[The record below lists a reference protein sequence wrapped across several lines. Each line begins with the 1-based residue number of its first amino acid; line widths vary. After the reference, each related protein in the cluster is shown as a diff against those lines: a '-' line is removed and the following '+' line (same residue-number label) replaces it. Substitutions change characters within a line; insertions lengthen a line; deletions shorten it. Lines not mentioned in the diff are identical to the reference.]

1 MITKNIFK
9 FNKINIEQALL
20 FLLIASLPLFP
31 FRSLTNGISFTFIL
45 LTLICVFAIFSLLQK
60 RSIPN
65 VFNKIDFA
73 LFFYLSVLLVFAPL
87 SHEETA
93 YLVVGKTCFYFICY
107 LSLKITMFNLSTKV
121 LERTVFYGV
130 IFGLL
135 SMILLSLIAVA
146 KFSFNKNLMGNINY
160 WDFTFN
166 IFKSISSLFG
176 NENVHELRGS
186 DLMRTAMGEIFAF
199 YFIVSLCSV
208 VHKNKIGKWLLVT
221 LSAVLVL
228 LLFSRRSLLSM
239 VLTTVAYAFKN
250 LKQYPILSIGLIIV
264 FTSGITYLSLTFLK
278 NTHIFDTTVT
288 ERVSQYETLLNIP
301 GHEVITGKGV
311 GAKLESGAYVH
322 NFAASNFYMMG
333 LAGAIVGAMIPFVVL
348 FEYIKSLRIV
358 NPNPVYYAMLIPIL
372 SLLVGSTTEGV
383 FSPTCWIVLG
393 LFGVFRKKEKQIKLN
408 PNPS

>member
-1 MITKNIFK
+1 MIAKNIFK
-9 FNKINIEQALL
+9 FNKINSGQALL

-31 FRSLTNGISFTFIL
+31 FRSLTNDISITFIL
-45 LTLICVFAIFSLLQK
+45 LTMTCVFAIFSLLK
-60 RSIPN
+60 KKSIPN

-73 LFFYLSVLLVFAPL
+73 LFIYLSVLLVFVPL

-93 YLVVGKTCFYFICY
+93 YLVVGKTCFYFSCY
-107 LSLKITMFNLSTKV
+107 LSLKITIFNLSTKV

-130 IFGLL
+130 IFGSL
-135 SMILLSLIAVA
+135 SLILLSSIAVA
-146 KFSFNKNLMGNINY
+146 KFSFNKNLLVNINY

-166 IFKSISSLFG
+166 IFKSINVLFG

-186 DLMRTAMGEIFAF
+186 DLMRTSMGETVAF

-208 VHKNKIGKWLLVT
+208 VHKNRIGKWLLVT
-221 LSAVLVL
+221 LNAALVM
-228 LLFSRRSLLSM
+228 LLFSRRSLLAM
-239 VLTTVAYAFKN
+239 VLTTAAYACKN
-250 LKQYPILSIGLIIV
+250 LNRNPVLFFGLIIV
-264 FTSGITYLSLTFLK
+264 FTSVITYLSLTFLK
-278 NTHIFDTTVT
+278 DTHIFDITVT
-288 ERVSQYETLLNIP
+288 ERFSQYETLLSIP

-322 NFAASNFYMMG
+322 NFVASNFYMLG
-333 LAGAIVGAMIPFVVL
+333 LIGAIVGAMIPIVVL
-348 FEYIKSLRIV
+348 FEYVKSLRIV

-383 FSPTCWIVLG
+383 FSPACWIVLG